1 MATYRD
7 LTADVRVGALADTT
21 GEARLLE
28 LTGLVNEDGVLASGF
43 RVDTPEGT
51 VVADGSS
58 SYFITAAGESE
69 NLAGRTHLYPP
80 SEDMPQ
86 VVYHGGQTGEEELL
100 DALSDGT
107 VDAVA
112 RGEIGNRKAS
122 SVANNGFVVTAL
134 DEVSELGGFTLDV
147 KDSALAS
154 CLSERIDWLIDN
166 GNIGYK
172 EWLEDPAVFMQRA
185 RLWGGMS

>member
-1 MATYRD
+1 MSGRF
-7 LTADVRVGALADTT
+7 
-21 GEARLLE
+21 RLLAVTKFRFYPRFRKRQR
-28 LTGLVNEDGVLASGF
+28 LSTGLTIPAIVG
-43 RVDTPEGT
+43 
-51 VVADGSS
+51 
-58 SYFITAAGESE
+58 AAGESE

-112 RGEIGNRKAS
+112 RGEIGNRRAS

-134 DEVSELGGFTLDV
+134 DEASELGGFTLDV

-154 CLSERIDWLIDN
+154 CLSERID
-166 GNIGYK
+166 YS
-172 EWLEDPAVFMQRA
+172 ASV
-185 RLWGGMS
+185 